1 MTAESDS
8 SWTTRPLMG
17 TLHNTEQQQQQQL
30 HTTKEIKG
38 KCVSPDTISHQQSET
53 ELNPSTNKFPDVNT
67 SMLFANIFVPRTN
80 QSNRASEPRLSRV
93 PHPIG

>member
-1 MTAESDS
+1 LLCGSSGADVTAESDS

-30 HTTKEIKG
+30 HTTKEIKE

-53 ELNPSTNKFPDVNT
+53 ELNPSTNKFPDFNT
-67 SMLFANIFVPRTN
+67 SMLFANSFRTKDKPKQPRK
-80 QSNRASEPRLSRV
+80 
-93 PHPIG
+93 